1 MMEAAALVDDRQRW
15 LLERMGAT
23 RRLITTEAAK
33 ELGVSVDTVRR
44 DLRALHG
51 RGLVRRVHGGAVP
64 LSPLSA
70 SFTARSQ
77 DDGSS
82 RAALADAVAGR
93 FQAGQVIGLDAGS
106 TNVDVAARIPD
117 TLPVT
122 VVTNSPAAAMALA
135 DHPSADV
142 ILLGGIVDLTWMA
155 ATGPEV
161 VDAWRDHNLDIA
173 VVGACGFGPE
183 SGITTRSVNEVAT
196 KRALI
201 DAGAEVILP
210 LQHEKLDTL
219 APFRV
224 AGVEQLDVLVIDDAA
239 NRRTIEACRAAGLE
253 VVGTEVAV
261 TLAC

>member
-1 MMEAAALVDDRQRW
+1 METAALVDDRQRW
-15 LLERMGAT
+15 LLDRLTAT
-23 RRLITTEAAK
+23 RRVITTQVAQ

-44 DLRALHG
+44 DLRALHS

-64 LSPLSA
+64 VSQLST
-70 SFTARSQ
+70 SFTARSE

-117 TLPVT
+117 SLPVT
-122 VVTNSPAAAMALA
+122 IVTNSPAAAMAMA

-155 ATGPEV
+155 ATGSDV
-161 VDAWRDHNLDIA
+161 VDAWRDHHLDIA
-173 VVGACGFGPE
+173 VVGACGFGIDF
-183 SGITTRSVNEVAT
+183 GVTTRSVGEVAT

-201 DAGAEVILP
+201 AAGAEVILP

-224 AGVEQLDVLVIDDAA
+224 AGAEEIDVLVVDQAA
-239 NRRTIEACRAAGLE
+239 DPGAIAACRSAGLD
-253 VVGTEVAV
+253 VVGAEVAV
-261 TLAC
+261 TRAW